1 MDNLAKEAVLA
12 RSAGM
17 SYGKW
22 KAMQNRCTPA
32 PKYTPEQMLAIETGK
47 LKICSHCRELYG
59 NGGIKYCSVEC
70 RKKART
76 QRGKRKA

>member
-1 MDNLAKEAVLA
+1 MDNLAKEAVIA
-12 RSAGM
+12 RAAGM

-22 KAMQNRCTPA
+22 KALHPCPPA

-47 LKICSHCRELYG
+47 LKICNHCRELYDK
-59 NGGIKYCSVEC
+59 GGIKYCSVEC

-76 QRGKRKA
+76 QRGK